1 MKGSIY
7 TTQKCYECGKNL
19 RYVEGNGI
27 LQCKEHPQYIWTK
40 DCRVKFD
47 QEHIKRF
54 PTVLEAERHLTYL
67 RSQTDH
73 GAYDARDWRADQPLS
88 FRSQREKFVLS
99 KKKDGIT
106 PKQLRHITYVLE
118 KAGEKWD
125 PMSIK
130 DIAEGEIEDFLDED
144 HGVGNKTLSNYKTVL
159 HDFWTWVVRREKR
172 KSGIEMPEFPEVKF
186 ELGMKKIV
194 SMDDQADIMKELKR
208 ITLNE
213 NPRIWLG
220 VWLMSWYPKVR
231 PGEMLSLRE
240 GHINLS
246 DKWMVFPH
254 PKEKNKP
261 KFINLLPEHIEVI
274 QEIQD
279 MTPTALPEMFFFRH
293 LKTKSGVK
301 AGTPFGPK
309 YFNIWWK
316 KACKNLGISGVSV
329 YPGVKHSTVTA
340 LGQVLSPERIQHDV
354 TGHVSDA
361 FKRYF
366 LPDKERAVTAT
377 RQINKIRKEKSATII
392 KLRKKK
398 G

>member
-1 MKGSIY
+1 
-7 TTQKCYECGKNL
+7 
-19 RYVEGNGI
+19 
-27 LQCKEHPQYIWTK
+27 
-40 DCRVKFD
+40 
-47 QEHIKRF
+47 
-54 PTVLEAERHLTYL
+54 
-67 RSQTDH
+67 
-73 GAYDARDWRADQPLS
+73 
-88 FRSQREKFVLS
+88 
-99 KKKDGIT
+99 
-106 PKQLRHITYVLE
+106 
-118 KAGEKWD
+118 
-125 PMSIK
+125 
-130 DIAEGEIEDFLDED
+130 
-144 HGVGNKTLSNYKTVL
+144 
-159 HDFWTWVVRREKR
+159 
-172 KSGIEMPEFPEVKF
+172 
-186 ELGMKKIV
+186 
-194 SMDDQADIMKELKR
+194 MKELKR

-246 DKWMVFPH
+246 DKWIVFPH